1 MSSSCEPGL
10 TAYRGSSN
18 NALVGSFFIFS
29 RSTTSPLHHHPVA
42 SSARTKTRALSLFT
56 QFSSFYKYDVASQ
69 RQNVAFRASC
79 HAWNSLRHP
88 HWHGGPMS
96 KGGYLGHAALAV
108 ASSIVLA
115 ACSSDTPTGPPTAS
129 QSLMQAAP
137 TIALSRTGFELAI
150 PAWCDGRT
158 IVRGFCW
165 YSSGYLSISNTG
177 GGTLNWTSTKSA
189 TWIKKS
195 PRYGTAPS
203 TMKVGRWHRPGCR
216 HLLWQDQGVG
226 HGGDEQPTDGVYNN
240 A

>member
-1 MSSSCEPGL
+1 
-10 TAYRGSSN
+10 
-18 NALVGSFFIFS
+18 
-29 RSTTSPLHHHPVA
+29 
-42 SSARTKTRALSLFT
+42 
-56 QFSSFYKYDVASQ
+56 
-69 RQNVAFRASC
+69 
-79 HAWNSLRHP
+79 
-88 HWHGGPMS
+88 MS

-203 TMKVGRWHRPGCR
+203 TMKVWVDGTGLAAGSYYGKIKVWATGA
-216 HLLWQDQGVG
+216 
-226 HGGDEQPTDGVYNN
+226 TDSPQAVYITMHKRY
-240 A
+240 